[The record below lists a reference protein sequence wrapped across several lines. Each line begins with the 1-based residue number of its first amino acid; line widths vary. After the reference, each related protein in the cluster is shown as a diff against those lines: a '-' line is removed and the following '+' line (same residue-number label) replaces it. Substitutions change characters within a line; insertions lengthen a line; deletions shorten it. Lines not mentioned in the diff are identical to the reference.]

1 MTFTVFVLEN
11 SFHTLLQIQF
21 HLLVMDTENS
31 LWGKNKLLRGK
42 KKGTLSDI
50 WGVKRLKNT
59 FLHRHPLSNSLKTD
73 GQVATSLRKT
83 SLWVT
88 KATSAGLTWFL
99 GILNPG
105 FYFC

>member
-42 KKGTLSDI
+42 K
-50 WGVKRLKNT
+50 
-59 FLHRHPLSNSLKTD
+59 RHVIRYTGSETTEKHFSP
-73 GQVATSLRKT
+73 
-83 SLWVT
+83 
-88 KATSAGLTWFL
+88 SASVEQQFED
-99 GILNPG
+99 
-105 FYFC
+105 